1 MSNFMPAFQ
10 HCAGSS
16 SQLNKASDI
25 NKWLIDW
32 GRGNT
37 TTPITDDMI
46 IYIEKSYIIY
56 KNI

>member
-1 MSNFMPAFQ
+1 MPAFQ